1 MVEQATLSLSIDASE
16 AKRGA
21 AEFSRAADD
30 IKRKAAEM
38 GRALDRSSQAF
49 RGMQAAAN
57 DNSRALNSSVRSLR
71 DAESVLRG
79 LGDAAASTRDRMWEL
94 QSSSDQACRSLFDKF
109 GKEIRG
115 FSDLIIELGVE
126 LGVSA
131 STMSIVVTAIE
142 GVAAAIA
149 LVHVLR
155 WLLQL
160 SVGQS

>member
-94 QSSSDQACRSLFDKF
+94 QHSSDQACRSLFDKF